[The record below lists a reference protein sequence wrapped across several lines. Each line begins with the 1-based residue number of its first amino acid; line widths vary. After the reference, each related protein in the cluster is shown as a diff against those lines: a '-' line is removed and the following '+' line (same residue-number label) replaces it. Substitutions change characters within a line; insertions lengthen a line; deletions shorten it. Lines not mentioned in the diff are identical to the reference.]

1 MNAHEAL
8 HALAWEAGVYTRFHD
23 GLGRVVSP
31 STETLVRVLAALGLP
46 IESEADAPAALEHF
60 KRERDA
66 ELLPPVAVAWDGHL
80 HVQARGGPALTPR
93 LELEGGGEVEVARD
107 GAWIRSVEPLPW
119 GYHRLFLTTPVL
131 CAECTVISA
140 PQKAWRDSDAAPR
153 RWGIG
158 TQLPALRRSRSRS
171 VGDLSD
177 LAYTCEALAEYG
189 CDLVTVLP
197 LLPTFNDL
205 PAEPSPY
212 SPVSRL
218 FWSEI
223 VLDLGEDT
231 RPVGA
236 VETLDVT
243 AADAEVRAGLAHAG
257 DPGVR
262 AIDAELRRYAD
273 FRGAQK
279 RLGRNWRDWPEPA
292 RSGHPTE
299 DQIDAEEARYHRV
312 AQTAVGEQLEQLK
325 ARVEAAGVYLGLDL
339 AVGAHPDGY
348 DSWSRQEIFANGIS
362 VGAPPDGGFPSG
374 QDWGFA
380 PVIPTAS
387 RREGHRYLAASIA
400 HQAGLTGVLRI
411 DHIMAFT
418 RLYWIP
424 HGMSLHEG
432 TYVHYPADELFA
444 ILTLESHRNQCE
456 VVGENLGT
464 VPPEIG
470 QALPRHDIRGMHLAM
485 FVAGDETPPAPSRTE
500 VGFVGTHDTPTFA
513 GWVEGVDIAERV
525 RCGLLPEQD
534 EEAEREAR
542 ATAVQNLAGAVDADP
557 EDVGGYLDAVL
568 DWIAASPSPL
578 ILPWIEDLWLEI
590 DQVNLPGTPS
600 SQRPNWQRPLSAPL
614 EELMAL
620 DEVDRRLRRV
630 AAARGAAVASPS
642 SSPSETPSS

>member
-23 GLGRVVSP
+23 GLGRVVAP

-46 IESEADAPAALEHF
+46 IESEEDAPAALDF
-60 KRERDA
+60 FRREREA

-80 HVQARGGPALTPR
+80 HVQAKGVGLLTPS
-93 LELEGGGEVEVARD
+93 LELEGGGQVEVSQD
-107 GAWIRSVEPLPW
+107 GGWIRSVEPLPW
-119 GYHRLFLTTPVL
+119 GYHRLLLSTPVL

-140 PQKAWRDSDAAPR
+140 PQRAWRDPEAGPR
-153 RWGIG
+153 RWGVG
-158 TQLPALRRSRSRS
+158 TQLPALRRTRSRS

-177 LAYTCEALAEYG
+177 LTFLCEKLAEYG

-197 LLPTFNDL
+197 LLPTFNDA

-223 VLDLGEDT
+223 VLDLGET
-231 RPVGA
+231 TEAVGA
-236 VETLDVT
+236 VDTLDVS
-243 AADAEVRAGLAHAG
+243 AADAEVRAALAGAG
-257 DPGVR
+257 DPGARGV
-262 AIDAELRRYAD
+262 DAELRRYAD

-292 RSGHPTE
+292 RSGHPTPE
-299 DQIDAEEARYHRV
+299 QIDPEEGRYHRV
-312 AQTAVGEQLEQLK
+312 AQTAIRKQLDEVK
-325 ARVEAAGVYLGLDL
+325 ARVEGAGVHLGLDL

-380 PVIPTAS
+380 PVIPAAS

-400 HQAGLTGVLRI
+400 HQAALTGVLRI

-444 ILTLESHRNQCE
+444 ILTLESHRNECE

-470 QALPRHDIRGMHLAM
+470 LALPRHGIRGMHLAM
-485 FVAGDETPPAPSRTE
+485 FVASDESPPPPARDE

-513 GWVEGVDIAERV
+513 GWVAGVDIAERV
-525 RCGLLPEQD
+525 RCGLLPAED

-542 ATAVQNLAGAVDADP
+542 ATAVENLAAVVGSDP
-557 EDVGGYLDAVL
+557 DDVPGYLDAVL
-568 DWIAASPSPL
+568 DWTADSPSPL
-578 ILPWIEDLWLEI
+578 ILPWVEDLWLEM

-614 EELMAL
+614 EELI
-620 DEVDRRLRRV
+620 DREEVDRRLRRI
-630 AAARGAAVASPS
+630 AAVRAGAASATPA
-642 SSPSETPSS
+642 SPSETSPS